1 MSNDLKPC
9 PFCGC
14 ELGITTSFDHEQG
27 DKWGYA
33 SCGECAARGPE
44 VRTQYA
50 REHDAP
56 WHYEAIAAWN
66 TRAIDPAAI
75 RKAALR
81 EAADICIGVSKDVWT
96 QLGLDHE
103 RWMKAT
109 AEDCSK
115 MILSRAALSERDK
128 SHE

>member
-1 MSNDLKPC
+1 MSDDLKPC
-9 PFCGC
+9 PFCGG

-66 TRAIDPAAI
+66 TRTKT
-75 RKAALR
+75 KAEQAFDQQI
-81 EAADICIGVSKDVWT
+81 ADYVKRGKP
-96 QLGLDHE
+96 
-103 RWMKAT
+103 
-109 AEDCSK
+109 
-115 MILSRAALSERDK
+115 
-128 SHE
+128 